1 MRIFFDFSGILVAI
15 RTIYTEKLGS
25 CPLFSSH
32 CRRGR
37 RRRNSKRKNARPL
50 SAPWARSG
58 RALRF
63 RSVAA
68 KGGRR
73 IVPRPLG
80 TLDWSRTSG
89 LPLRRRTLYP
99 TELPGHGEWV
109 SCLPEKFPRRTALI
123 LPNPGRSV
131 NGAQENRGKVL
142 SFGHSA
148 LALRFISRYNVYL
161 CVIILDRRC
170 ALLSRPDPLRW
181 APVWLIQHIV
191 KYWYAPPGAPRLRGA
206 PRGLAVQ

>member
-1 MRIFFDFSGILVAI
+1 MACSGAFGVPDTTRTCDPGLRRLVLYPTELLGHISKIFNFPPPTDSN
-15 RTIYTEKLGS
+15 E
-25 CPLFSSH
+25 
-32 CRRGR
+32 
-37 RRRNSKRKNARPL
+37 
-50 SAPWARSG
+50 
-58 RALRF
+58 
-63 RSVAA
+63 
-68 KGGRR
+68 
-73 IVPRPLG
+73 
-80 TLDWSRTSG
+80 

-109 SCLPEKFPRRTALI
+109 SCPPGKFLRRTALI

-191 KYWYAPPGAPRLRGA
+191 KYWYAPPGAPRSCGA
-206 PRGLAVQ
+206 LRGLAVQ

>member
-1 MRIFFDFSGILVAI
+1 MYKIVPAERQGHPKEMIIKTAVNHRKTAYSGHFGTPGET
-15 RTIYTEKLGS
+15 RTHYI
-25 CPLFSSH
+25 PL
-32 CRRGR
+32 R
-37 RRRNSKRKNARPL
+37 RRTLYPGEVRGHIQKIFNFAGLQDSND
-50 SAPWARSG
+50 
-58 RALRF
+58 
-63 RSVAA
+63 SVF
-68 KGGRR
+68 
-73 IVPRPLG
+73 
-80 TLDWSRTSG
+80 
-89 LPLRRRTLYP
+89 RRRTLYP
-99 TELPGHGEWV
+99 TELPGRGEWV
-109 SCLPEKFPRRTALI
+109 SRPPGKFLRRTALI

-148 LALRFISRYNVYL
+148 LALRFLSRYNVYL

-191 KYWYAPPGAPRLRGA
+191 KYLYAPPGAPRLRGA